1 MKGHISI
8 EVKLRIKE
16 EKKQKIL
23 EVLNGLFIKDKLNRL
38 EIKLSLE
45 EGEGIV
51 VMKFDASIK
60 ALPLIADVIDITL
73 HYLSREIRQ

>member
-8 EVKLRIKE
+8 EVKLCIKE

-38 EIKLSLE
+38 KIKLSLE